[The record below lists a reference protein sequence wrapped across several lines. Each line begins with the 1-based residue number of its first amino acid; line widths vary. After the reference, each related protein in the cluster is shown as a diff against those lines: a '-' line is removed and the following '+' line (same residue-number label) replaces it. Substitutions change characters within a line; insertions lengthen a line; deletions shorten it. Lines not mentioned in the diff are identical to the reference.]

1 MKLAPI
7 YNENLKELT
16 ISEKECFEKWPQ

>member
-7 YNENLKELT
+7 YNEKLKELT